1 MASTTDE
8 PLGPGVSRDTHMN
21 SGGMLEKEVDGKT
34 VQVPA
39 DEIVRGVEEAMERR
53 VDEAVG

>member
-1 MASTTDE
+1 
-8 PLGPGVSRDTHMN
+8 MN